1 MRIEVAV
8 THDELV
14 MMNFETPREL
24 EDQLRDQIENG
35 VSLADGRA
43 GVEWIAHYELEVQ
56 VIDLE

>member
-35 VSLADGRA
+35 VSLAYGRA

>member
-35 VSLADGRA
+35 VSLADGRDGNA
-43 GVEWIAHYELEVQ
+43 KVGS
-56 VIDLE
+56 